1 MYRKKTKVST
11 IAGYI
16 KIKATFIYSKNS
28 RTKNVTVNHTV
39 YSKFENIKDVVNT
52 TGTEKLKICI
62 HTYCVFTTTLS
73 ESLDYVMSALVSA

>member
-52 TGTEKLKICI
+52 TGTEKLKICVYI
-62 HTYCVFTTTLS
+62 HIVYS
-73 ESLDYVMSALVSA
+73 QQHLVNH